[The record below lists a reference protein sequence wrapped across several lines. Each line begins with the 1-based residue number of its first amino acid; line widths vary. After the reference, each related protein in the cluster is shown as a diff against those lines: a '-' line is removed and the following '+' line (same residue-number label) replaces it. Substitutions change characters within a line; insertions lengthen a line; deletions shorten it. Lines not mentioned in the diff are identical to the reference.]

1 MKMKLLIIISSHEL
15 HINWSDNIKILNDY
29 AKLLNIEVDY
39 CGISNQDN
47 FHNYEDIIKFK
58 YKIIN
63 TKQQFSKLCD
73 FITDYKSEMDY
84 DWYMKIRPDMKLLEN
99 INLDILD
106 KDAINARARVYHGPR
121 RFKYGMSISGGG
133 AWKNVHDCYYAE
145 TEHSIVLDDGFFL
158 FHNNTV
164 EKGAFDKIT
173 DIGREYEWPITE
185 VYNNRKIPLNV
196 IGINLENTRAKALS
210 GHVNM
215 PWD

>member
-1 MKMKLLIIISSHEL
+1 
-15 HINWSDNIKILNDY
+15 
-29 AKLLNIEVDY
+29 
-39 CGISNQDN
+39 
-47 FHNYEDIIKFK
+47 
-58 YKIIN
+58 
-63 TKQQFSKLCD
+63 
-73 FITDYKSEMDY
+73 
-84 DWYMKIRPDMKLLEN
+84 
-99 INLDILD
+99 
-106 KDAINARARVYHGPR
+106 
-121 RFKYGMSISGGG
+121 MSISGGG